1 MIRGFVR
8 KLLMGISSITNPFH
22 VPKLVFPLNLSFS
35 ILNRGGHL
43 FLRYEPDFFF
53 KVLYYTWG
61 TIYQVGIDEMQKK
74 PIKVPPYLKLKIKD
88 FK

>member
-1 MIRGFVR
+1 MVRGFVR
-8 KLLMGISSITNPFH
+8 KLLMGIFSVTNPFH

-35 ILNRGGHL
+35 ILNRGGDL

-74 PIKVPPYLKLKIKD
+74 PIKAPP
-88 FK
+88 